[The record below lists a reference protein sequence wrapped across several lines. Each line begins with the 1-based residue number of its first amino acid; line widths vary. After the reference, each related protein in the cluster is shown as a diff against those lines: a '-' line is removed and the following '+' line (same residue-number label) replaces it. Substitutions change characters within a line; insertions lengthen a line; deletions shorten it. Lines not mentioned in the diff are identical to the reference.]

1 MTFTM
6 INVNDTVRYAWR
18 GGIKII
24 AKVLPGKKKGLLQV
38 HKKWKKITIAKSTTT
53 LFIRCRKLL
62 SFQFGGEEKPHE
74 AVMIHRH
81 VIYNASSPF
90 AIISLRG
97 RWWHGRLECSNRQP
111 FFLPVDHSPGA
122 PYSPVPPVREDL
134 SCISISIISHGSILE
149 LLS

>member
-1 MTFTM
+1 MQYVLVFFFPSSERKRKTRKIMTFTM

-62 SFQFGGEEKPHE
+62 SFQFGGEK
-74 AVMIHRH
+74 
-81 VIYNASSPF
+81 
-90 AIISLRG
+90 SLMK
-97 RWWHGRLECSNRQP
+97 
-111 FFLPVDHSPGA
+111 
-122 PYSPVPPVREDL
+122 L
-134 SCISISIISHGSILE
+134 S
-149 LLS
+149 

>member
-1 MTFTM
+1 MQYVLVFFFPSSERKRKTRKIMTFTM

-97 RWWHGRLECSNRQP
+97 PMVAWTLGMQQP
-111 FFLPVDHSPGA
+111 TAVLSP
-122 PYSPVPPVREDL
+122 
-134 SCISISIISHGSILE
+134 C
-149 LLS
+149 